1 MSHNVAMDS
10 RTAYVVL
17 ALMTLANSGALGL
30 ILRDLPESLR
40 PSVRSWQAGT
50 LIIAAGYGLHAF
62 PSLPLAVMVTLSNGA
77 ILLGLTICWRGV
89 QQFDGLPQKA
99 WHFLPAAAG
108 TLAIFWSSA
117 FQPDTLVRIL
127 AVSLA
132 SFVILAGCVAIL
144 ADRSREDGSRS
155 RQLLMALF
163 LAIMVLNGFRC
174 VYFAWA
180 GIPSDFSIADNGSMA
195 NIISPLVAA
204 MLPVIG
210 TTAFTLMCSERLRR
224 QWEHAASTDHLT
236 GLANRRTLTEAGR
249 HRFEMSRI
257 RGERV
262 AIALI
267 DVDAFKSIND
277 RYGHE
282 AGDLA
287 LQHVAA
293 SLQAET
299 GPSDLLART
308 GGEEFVAVLTQT
320 EPEQAQLAAERL
332 RLAVQRH
339 PFSLR
344 GLRLPLTVS
353 VGIAVSQEGDADFD
367 SLLRRADQAM
377 YTAKSAGRN
386 RVELAA

>member
-1 MSHNVAMDS
+1 MDS

-17 ALMTLANSGALGL
+17 AMMTLANSGALGL
-30 ILRDLPESLR
+30 ILRDLPELLR

-50 LIIAAGYGLHAF
+50 LVIAGGYVLHAF

-89 QQFDGLPQKA
+89 QQFDGLPRKSWQL
-99 WHFLPAAAG
+99 LPAAAG
-108 TLAIFWSSA
+108 TFAIFWYSA
-117 FQPDTLVRIL
+117 LQPDTLVRIL

-132 SFVILAGCVAIL
+132 SIVILAGCVAIL
-144 ADRSREDGSRS
+144 ADPGRRDGSRS
-155 RQLLMALF
+155 RQLLMILF
-163 LAIMVLNGFRC
+163 LSIMLLNCLRFA
-174 VYFAWA
+174 YFAWA
-180 GIPSDFSIADNGSMA
+180 GIPADFSIADNGSMA
-195 NIISPLVAA
+195 NVISPLVAA

-236 GLANRRTLTEAGR
+236 GLANRRTLTEMGR
-249 HRFEMSRI
+249 LRFETART
-257 RGERV
+257 REERV

-277 RYGHE
+277 RFGHE

-287 LQHVAA
+287 LKHVAA
-293 SLQAET
+293 SLNAAT
-299 GPSDLLART
+299 MPSDLLART
-308 GGEEFVAVLTQT
+308 GGEEFVALLGQSEA
-320 EPEQAQLAAERL
+320 EPAQMAAERL

-339 PFSLR
+339 PFILR
-344 GLRLPLTVS
+344 GMRIPLTVS
-353 VGIAVSQEGDADFD
+353 VGIAVSQEGDTDFD

>member
-1 MSHNVAMDS
+1 MDS

-17 ALMTLANSGALGL
+17 SLMMLANSSALGL
-30 ILRDLPESLR
+30 ILRDLPPDLR

-50 LIIAAGYGLHAF
+50 LLIAAGYGLYAF
-62 PSLPLAVMVTLSNGA
+62 PSLPLAVMVTLANGA
-77 ILLGLTICWRGV
+77 ILFGLTTCWRGV

-99 WHFLPAAAG
+99 WQFLPAAAG
-108 TLAIFWSSA
+108 TFAILWFSA
-117 FQPDTLVRIL
+117 FQPDTLARIL

-132 SFVILAGCVAIL
+132 STVILAGCVTIL
-144 ADRSREDGSRS
+144 ADRSRQDGSRS

-163 LAIMVLNGFRC
+163 LAIMVLNC
-174 VYFAWA
+174 VRFAYFTWV
-180 GIPSDFSIADNGSMA
+180 GIPPDFSIADNGSAA
-195 NIISPLVAA
+195 NVISPLVAA

-224 QWEHAASTDHLT
+224 QWERAASTDHLT
-236 GLANRRTLTEAGR
+236 GLANRRTLTETGR

-257 RGERV
+257 RDGRV

-277 RYGHE
+277 RHGHE

-293 SLQAET
+293 SLESAT

-308 GGEEFVAVLTQT
+308 GGEEFVVLLGHTDPQ
-320 EPEQAQLAAERL
+320 QAQLAAERL
-332 RLAVQRH
+332 RQAVQRH
-339 PFSLR
+339 PFLLR
-344 GLRLPLTVS
+344 GLRIPLTVS

-377 YTAKSAGRN
+377 YAAKSAGRN